1 MKIKCFIFAFFL
13 CALIFI
19 TVVAIEPSKDD
30 EKQTR
35 EFEKS
40 EIKFGINKV
49 RRLREGG
56 HGRKHRKRHINSVA
70 QVWINGGENI
80 GLGGQGK
87 IGNEERRN
95 EVSSIGEENKGVR
108 EEEENEGFGGP

>member
-1 MKIKCFIFAFFL
+1 M
-13 CALIFI
+13 LIFF
-19 TVVAIEPSKDD
+19 AA
-30 EKQTR
+30 R
-35 EFEKS
+35 EFENSK
-40 EIKFGINKV
+40 IKFGINKV

-56 HGRKHRKRHINSVA
+56 YGRKHRKRHKTSIA
-70 QVWINGGENI
+70 QVWINGGGVGGSFKSGGFTGAINIGGVQDGGENI

-95 EVSSIGEENKGVR
+95 KVSSIGEENKEVR